1 MKINKKIKIVLYCLL
16 TAVIYYWGSIFID
29 PNSFFIQNH
38 KINSVPKEEAIA
50 NKTFIEI
57 VEPNIVYTNKMSYNF
72 YVYKYDFSYLKSYGL
87 LQLFKHRVTVD
98 KQCYYKLIITD
109 PLVEL
114 SEIGIQYNDLDTN
127 LFNDV
132 EGFNTMKKN
141 DVMITVTQND
151 EVLYKAL
158 YKNNNK

>member
-1 MKINKKIKIVLYCLL
+1 MRINKKIKIVLYSLL
-16 TAVIYYWGSIFID
+16 TVVIYYLGSILID
-29 PNSFFIQNH
+29 PNSFFIQNQ
-38 KINSVPKEEAIA
+38 KINSVPKEEAIE

-98 KQCYYKLIITD
+98 KQCYYKLIVTD

-114 SEIGIQYNDLDTN
+114 SDIEIQYNDFDTN
-127 LFNDV
+127 LFNDS

-141 DVMITVTQND
+141 DVMITVTQNHK
-151 EVLYKAL
+151 VLYKAL
-158 YKNNNK
+158 YKSSDK